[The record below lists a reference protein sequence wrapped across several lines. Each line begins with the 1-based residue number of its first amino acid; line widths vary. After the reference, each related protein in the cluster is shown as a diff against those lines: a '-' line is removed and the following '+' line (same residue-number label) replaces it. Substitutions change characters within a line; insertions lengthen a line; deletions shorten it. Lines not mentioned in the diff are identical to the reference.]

1 MLTEERYLTLLNEYM
16 VKEHPAGSSGT
27 GKEVTLKELT
37 KLFHCT
43 ERNVKLI
50 TRKLEEEKLIAWHP
64 GRGRG
69 HRSRLEF
76 RVPRDEFL
84 LEYAKRLA
92 DKGDYRTVF
101 EILNQHEEDQAILE
115 QFVKWL
121 NSQFGCSEEPISGTD
136 SIDLFRLPV
145 YRAPLT
151 LDPANLFHSFDA
163 HLTRQIFDRLVQYE
177 SDENSKVV
185 PMLAHH
191 WESNEDGTEWIF
203 HLRKGVRF
211 HHKRELTAH
220 DVVFTFNRLRDRSIN
235 DWLLFTMDRIEALNP
250 ITVKIV
256 LKQPNWLL
264 PRMLCSACAAILPA
278 DLVSE
283 DEEKFWG
290 MPIGTGA
297 FRLTHWS
304 SNLITLSVNTEYFL
318 GRAYLDA
325 VSIVILPE
333 EIPGSS
339 RLRWEKLIDNEAR
352 FPSKPEK
359 DWNQIEG
366 LWKNCSLISWNRNK
380 PGPQQ
385 SLSFRQAV
393 NLIMDRRQLIQDV
406 ERGAPAR
413 GFLPREEPL
422 ASSSFRYDRDAALQL
437 LQESGY
443 DGTPLDLV
451 TTVHQS
457 EDAGWF
463 AEQCASVG
471 INVRI
476 NYVASSVCN
485 DEDIGAEAD
494 CILTCLAFADDE
506 VCQLETYLQSQS
518 FIYNH
523 MEHNLRKWIFGIIEE
538 ILATASIE
546 ARSALFQ
553 QIEFRLQDE
562 AQFLFLVHRKIN
574 TYVHPSIRGIGIN
587 RLGWM
592 DFKDIWLT
600 SPVSGQSLSG

>member
-1 MLTEERYLTLLNEYM
+1 MNE
-16 VKEHPAGSSGT
+16 
-27 GKEVTLKELT
+27 
-37 KLFHCT
+37 
-43 ERNVKLI
+43 
-50 TRKLEEEKLIAWHP
+50 
-64 GRGRG
+64 
-69 HRSRLEF
+69 
-76 RVPRDEFL
+76 
-84 LEYAKRLA
+84 
-92 DKGDYRTVF
+92 
-101 EILNQHEEDQAILE
+101 
-115 QFVKWL
+115 
-121 NSQFGCSEEPISGTD
+121 
-136 SIDLFRLPV
+136 
-145 YRAPLT
+145 
-151 LDPANLFHSFDA
+151 
-163 HLTRQIFDRLVQYE
+163 
-177 SDENSKVV
+177 
-185 PMLAHH
+185 
-191 WESNEDGTEWIF
+191 
-203 HLRKGVRF
+203 
-211 HHKRELTAH
+211 
-220 DVVFTFNRLRDRSIN
+220 
-235 DWLLFTMDRIEALNP
+235 WLLFTMDRVEALNP

-283 DEEKFWG
+283 DEEKFWR

-304 SNLITLSVNTEYFL
+304 SNLINLSVNTEYFL

-325 VSIVILPE
+325 VNIVILPE

-359 DWNQIEG
+359 DWNQIESLG
-366 LWKNCSLISWNRNK
+366 KNCSLISWNRNK
-380 PGPQQ
+380 SGPQQ

-393 NLIMDRRQLIQDV
+393 NLIIDRRQLIQDV

-413 GFLPREEPL
+413 GFLPREERL
-422 ASSSFRYDRDAALQL
+422 ASSAFRYDRDAALQL

-443 DGTPLDLV
+443 DGTPLDLI
-451 TTVHQS
+451 TTLHQS
-457 EDAGWF
+457 EDASWF

-476 NYVASSVCN
+476 NYVTVSECS
-485 DEDIGAEAD
+485 DEGIGAEAD

-523 MEHNLRKWIFGIIEE
+523 MEHNLRRWIFGIAKE

-562 AQFLFLVHRKIN
+562 AQYLFLVHRKIN

-600 SPVSGQSLSG
+600 SPICDCDE

>member
-1 MLTEERYLTLLNEYM
+1 MLTEERYLALLNEYIARDI
-16 VKEHPAGSSGT
+16 PAGSVMD
-27 GKEVTLKELT
+27 KEVTLNELT

-50 TRKLEEEKLIAWHP
+50 VRKLEEEELIVWHP

-69 HRSRLEF
+69 NRSRIEF

-84 LEYAKRLA
+84 LQYAQRLA
-92 DKGDYRTVF
+92 DKGEYRTAF
-101 EILNQHEEDQAILE
+101 EVLNQYEEDQVVLD
-115 QFVKWL
+115 QFMKWL
-121 NSQFGCSEEPISGTD
+121 NGQFGYSEEENSNSAGC
-136 SIDLFRLPV
+136 IDLFRLPV

-191 WESNEDGTEWIF
+191 WESNDDGTQWVF

-220 DVVFTFNRLRDRSIN
+220 DVVFTFNRLRNRSMN
-235 DWLLFTMDRIEALNP
+235 EWLLFTMDRVEALNP

-283 DEEKFWG
+283 DEEKFWR

-304 SNLITLSVNTEYFL
+304 SNLINLSVNTEYFL

-325 VSIVILPE
+325 VNIVILPE

-359 DWNQIEG
+359 DWNQIESFG
-366 LWKNCSLISWNRNK
+366 KNCSLISWNRNK

-393 NLIMDRRQLIQDV
+393 NLIIDRRQLIQDV

-413 GFLPREEPL
+413 GFLPREERL
-422 ASSSFRYDRDAALQL
+422 ASSAFRYDRDAALQL

-443 DGTPLDLV
+443 DGTPLDLI
-451 TTVHQS
+451 TTLHQS
-457 EDAGWF
+457 EDASWF

-476 NYVASSVCN
+476 NYVTVSECS
-485 DEDIGAEAD
+485 DEGIGAEAD

-523 MEHNLRKWIFGIIEE
+523 MEHNLRRWIFGIAKE

-600 SPVSGQSLSG
+600 SPICDCDE